1 MKSRKRMFVLL
12 VLLVAS
18 AAFALPA
25 QAADDDIFDDV
36 SCECSCK
43 SGGGAKQTKVVRA
56 PGGDPRACGNFNGI
70 RCKVTNSGNATALD
84 GKLEKCEA
92 VVELPGPDGSHA
104 GQPQGEGA
112 VMPTAPGKKQ
122 MLTPNAGSTEKAR

>member
-1 MKSRKRMFVLL
+1 MKSRKRMIVFF

-18 AAFALPA
+18 AAFAV
-25 QAADDDIFDDV
+25 QGHAADDDIFNDV

-70 RCKVTNSGNATALD
+70 RCKVTNNGGSALE
-84 GKLEKCEA
+84 GKLEQCEA

-104 GQPQGEGA
+104 PSAQPEGA
-112 VMPTAPGKKQ
+112 VMPTAPGKRQ
-122 MLTPNAGSTEKAR
+122 ILAPQPGGVEKAR

>member
-1 MKSRKRMFVLL
+1 MKSRKQMIVFL
-12 VLLVAS
+12 VLLAAT
-18 AAFALPA
+18 AAFAVPG

-70 RCKVTNSGNATALD
+70 RCKVTNTGGSALE
-84 GKLEKCEA
+84 GKLEQCEA

-104 GQPQGEGA
+104 PSAQPEGV

-122 MLTPNAGSTEKAR
+122 ILAPQSGDAEKSR